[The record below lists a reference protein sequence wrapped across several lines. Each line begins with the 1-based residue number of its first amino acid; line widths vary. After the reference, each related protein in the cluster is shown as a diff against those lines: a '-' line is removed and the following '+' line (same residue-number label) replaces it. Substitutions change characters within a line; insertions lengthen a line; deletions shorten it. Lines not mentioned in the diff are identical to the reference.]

1 MSHQRLSAV
10 VVAAGRSTRM
20 GFDKLLTPLAGK
32 PLLLHT
38 LERIQQSPLVGEI
51 VLVIRQ
57 ENEEAVRAVIEPL
70 RNGPPL
76 LLAYGG
82 AQRQDSVSN
91 GLATAGAG
99 YDYVLIQDAARPF
112 ITPEVIEAVFL
123 AAQADGAAVC
133 GYPSVDTLK
142 KVNAEQVVDKTIDRS
157 EIWAVQT
164 PQIFRKSLLTEAYA
178 AVAAA
183 GLTVTDDTA
192 AVEHL
197 GKPVRIV
204 RYDGINFKIT
214 TPADWNM
221 AGTCLMSE
229 PDSPTGQEL
238 RRLVH
243 DFNNHLTPLLG
254 YSFLV
259 ENEFPAES
267 RGKKFA
273 ANIQVAGEKC
283 HKVSQQIQRIIR
295 QLFPRKEE
303 IHGEI
308 EPR

>member
-1 MSHQRLSAV
+1 MSQRLSAV
-10 VVAAGRSTRM
+10 VVAAGRSQRM

-38 LERIQQSPLVGEI
+38 IEHMLLSPLVAEI
-51 VLVIRQ
+51 ILVVRPDT
-57 ENEEAVRAVIEPL
+57 EEAVRALVEPL
-70 RNGPPL
+70 RNGPPITI
-76 LLAYGG
+76 AYGG

-91 GLATAGAG
+91 GLAACS
-99 YDYVLIQDAARPF
+99 DDHEYVLIQDAARPF
-112 ITPEVIEAVFL
+112 ISPEVIEAVFL

-142 KVNAEQVVDKTIDRS
+142 KVNAEQIVDKTVDRS

-164 PQIFRKSLLTEAYA
+164 PQIFRKSLLKDAYS
-178 AVAAA
+178 AVASA
-183 GLTVTDDTA
+183 GVTVTDDTA
-192 AVEHL
+192 AVELL

-204 RYDGINFKIT
+204 RYDGVNFKIT
-214 TPADWNM
+214 TPADWNL
-221 AGTCLMSE
+221 ACTFLMGE

-295 QLFPRKEE
+295 QIFPRKEE
-303 IHGEI
+303 LHGES
-308 EPR
+308 EH